1 MTSSCEVLIVGS
13 GPAGL
18 AAAIALRRQGI
29 ESVLVVDREQ
39 EAGGVPRHCAH
50 TGYGIRDLR
59 RLMTGPQYARHYV
72 RSAEAAGVEL
82 RTETFV
88 TGWKAPT
95 CLTTTSPRGIE
106 EIEARAVVLATGCRE
121 RPRGATRCPERG
133 RRACLQPGPSSS
145 SFTSTAFRSAA
156 VPSSSAPSM
165 SASLPCSPSPMPRTE
180 IVAMVTDHPVDQTY
194 PLLRLATAGR
204 HRVPVWTGQRVVDVL
219 GPRRVEG
226 VELVD
231 LATGRTRR
239 VECDTLVFS
248 GDWVPDH
255 ELARAGGLVID
266 AGSKGPWIDPGQ
278 RTSVKGV
285 FAAGNLLHAAET
297 ADVAA
302 LCGRHVADRV
312 LSFLRRGE
320 WPESA
325 PIPIEYDP
333 PLSWISPSALRP
345 PAAIPHGEFILR
357 VDQVLQRPLLEA
369 RQGARLL
376 WSHRYRRLRPALP
389 IHLPAGWARSVEAEG
404 GPLRFVLGE

>member
-1 MTSSCEVLIVGS
+1 MPSYLPRAAGS
-13 GPAGL
+13 ARAARLVPGTRPAG
-18 AAAIALRRQGI
+18 
-29 ESVLVVDREQ
+29 VFT
-39 EAGGVPRHCAH
+39 
-50 TGYGIRDLR
+50 TGSLQQFVHLYGL
-59 RLMTGPQYARHYV
+59 PV
-72 RSAEAAGVEL
+72 
-82 RTETFV
+82 
-88 TGWKAPT
+88 
-95 CLTTTSPRGIE
+95 
-106 EIEARAVVLATGCRE
+106 
-121 RPRGATRCPERG
+121 G
-133 RRACLQPGPSSS
+133 RRAVIVGAEHV
-145 SFTSTAFRSAA
+145 SFSAVLTLA
-156 VPSSSAPSM
+156 HA
-165 SASLPCSPSPMPRTE
+165 RTE

-231 LATGRTRR
+231 LATGRRRR

-312 LSFLRRGE
+312 LSFLLRGE